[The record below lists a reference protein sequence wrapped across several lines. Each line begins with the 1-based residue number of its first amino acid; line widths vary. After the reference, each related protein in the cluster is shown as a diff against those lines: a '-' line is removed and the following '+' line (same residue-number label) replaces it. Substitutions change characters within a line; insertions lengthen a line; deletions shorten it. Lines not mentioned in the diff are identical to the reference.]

1 MMTINLLIKANV
13 NNISLSQIYELLR
26 NYTIDDNKK
35 DKDFYELNGFKFK
48 IEVEVNMGIT
58 YRITEIF

>member
-1 MMTINLLIKANV
+1 MTINLLIKANV